1 MVWGGISTGG
11 KTDLLIIQGNLNAQR
26 YLHEILT
33 PLVIPYAGAVGEG
46 FILMDDNA
54 RPHRA
59 RVVDQF
65 LEDQGVE
72 RMDWPANTPDL
83 NPIEHLWDQLKRA
96 VRRRVDQQTAL
107 AMLQPILQE
116 EWAAIPQNCIKNL
129 VQTMRKRCNEVIRR
143 NGGRTSY

>member
-1 MVWGGISTGG
+1 MGRNQRCRQ
-11 KTDLLIIQGNLNAQR
+11 DRPADIQGNLNGQR
-26 YLHEILT
+26 YLQEILT

-65 LEDQGVE
+65 LDDQGVE
-72 RMDWPANTPDL
+72 RMDWPTNSPDL

-96 VRRRVDQQTAL
+96 VHRRVDQQTTL
-107 AMLQPILQE
+107 AMLQQLLQKV
-116 EWAAIPQNCIKNL
+116 C
-129 VQTMRKRCNEVIRR
+129 CNTPEPHHMEF
-143 NGGRTSY
+143 

>member
-1 MVWGGISTGG
+1 MVWGGISAGG
-11 KTDLLIIQGNLNAQR
+11 KTDLLNIRGNLNAQR
-26 YLHEILT
+26 YLHVILT

-72 RMDWPANTPDL
+72 RMDWPANSPDL

-116 EWAAIPQNCIKNL
+116 EWAAISQNRIKKL
-129 VQTMRKRCNEVIRR
+129 VQTKM
-143 NGGRTSY
+143 